1 MDKIILDTN
10 VIISALK
17 SSRGAS
23 YKLVSM
29 IGSGKFLSCVSVP
42 LILEY
47 EDVIHRHFPTM
58 KEQHINDFL
67 DYLCAV
73 SRPVK
78 ISFLWRPFLRDPG
91 DDLLLELAISANATY
106 IITYNK
112 KDFVGTDKFN
122 TKVINPKE
130 YLDRLGDIP

>member
-1 MDKIILDTN
+1 MDKVVIDTN

-23 YKLVSM
+23 YKLISM
-29 IGSGKFLSCVSVP
+29 IGDERFVSCVSVP

-47 EDVIHRHFPTM
+47 EDVMHRHFPHM
-58 KEQHINDFL
+58 KKQDISDFL

-73 SRPVK
+73 SRPVS

-91 DDLLLELAISANATY
+91 DDLLLELAISANAKY

-112 KDFVGTDKFN
+112 RDFIGSYKFSIEI
-122 TKVINPKE
+122 INPKE
-130 YLDRLGDIP
+130 YLEILGDIP